1 MKTQNQE
8 IDIIQLSEKMHESKQ
23 DLLAFIEYFHLPIS
37 DEYKQLQFLI
47 QTQSDVLRW
56 IELWDGDF
64 EAEGVSQT
72 NRAFREWKIQQAI
85 HNGGY
90 EDFADLLY
98 LDAEDFV
105 ETYFQQRGSKRY
117 LRELERFLGDMGV
130 RELYDLHS
138 TYPNVRIEYLT
149 SITRE
154 DLRY

>member
-105 ETYFQQRGSKRY
+105 ETYFQQGADERTMW
-117 LRELERFLGDMGV
+117 ELDRVLSNMSV
-130 RELYDLHS
+130 RELYDIHLQ
-138 TYPNVRIEYLT
+138 YPNARIEYFGL
-149 SITRE
+149 
-154 DLRY
+154 D